1 MNISITKCIRELN
14 RNRNVEEMLPEY
26 IKQTRNFYG
35 SHACYKLALEYF
47 MFFENIS
54 EETGPLNSGEDK
66 ILEQVNSITGSF
78 FWKKPD
84 RDGCKKLA
92 EELLN
97 LRKEITDRMQVLSA
111 YVDCFSVY
119 EYILNRLEYRFKEMG
134 EMPEDVKFTEDVVQF
149 IFSSKDNAAINEKV
163 RFVIGQLPMRMLRSK
178 YFDVIRESVSIYKG
192 NSLSSLEGFEYMF
205 RTNAM
210 LYKDKNMDIYFT
222 EFKKPLEELKNAGF
236 EDIDNE
242 QYKTYNGIVED
253 STYELLKLSDL
264 YILFGEIVNL
274 LYTIVSVAAYTEEAD
289 RVQDRTLDVAATIIQ
304 CINILFSCLNND
316 AFKKSC
322 ADNDIWKRSG
332 EELGS
337 MEEKMDW
344 LSELLDD
351 LTGKQETI
359 SEILDMAEAT
369 LGQVKEVHGG
379 AIDSLG
385 LAENFD
391 LLTRFSLLNSNST
404 FAELDEDRDAEDV
417 EVTPQMADEAAG
429 RLISE
434 VKELFKS
441 SSRILRRAVMAN
453 TLEKIPVFFNTPQ
466 EVADYISLSLL
477 QCDDEAEKYASK
489 EIIMN
494 EIEEYRIFNEV
505 QD

>member
-1 MNISITKCIRELN
+1 MNVSITKCIRELN

-26 IKQTRNFYG
+26 VKQCRNFYG

-47 MFFENIS
+47 MFFENVS
-54 EETGPLNSGEDK
+54 EEAGPLNSSEDR
-66 ILEQVNSITGSF
+66 ILGQINSIIGSF
-78 FWKKPD
+78 FWKMPGTE
-84 RDGCKKLA
+84 GCKKLA
-92 EELLN
+92 EELLS

-119 EYILNRLEYRFKEMG
+119 EYILNRLEYRFKEME
-134 EMPEDVKFTEDVVQF
+134 EMPEDVQFTEDVVQF

-163 RFVIGQLPMRMLRSK
+163 RFVTGQLPMRMLRSK

-192 NSLSSLEGFEYMF
+192 SSLSSLEGFEYMF

-222 EFKKPLEELKNAGF
+222 EFKKPLGELKNIDF
-236 EDIDNE
+236 EDIDIN
-242 QYKTYNGIVED
+242 QYKSCNEIVED
-253 STYELLKLSDL
+253 NTYELLKLSDL

-274 LYTIVSVAAYTEEAD
+274 LYTVAAVAAYTEEEY
-289 RVQDRTLDVAATIIQ
+289 RLQDKSLDVAATVIKG
-304 CINILFSCLNND
+304 INVLFSGE
-316 AFKKSC
+316 
-322 ADNDIWKRSG
+322 DNDIWKLA
-332 EELGS
+332 EESLDLEKEKLG
-337 MEEKMDW
+337 W
-344 LSELLDD
+344 LSGLLDE
-351 LTGKQETI
+351 LTGRQENI
-359 SEILDMAEAT
+359 SEILDMAEAA

-379 AIDSLG
+379 VIDNLG

-391 LLTRFSLLNSNST
+391 LLVRLSLLNSNST
-404 FAELDEDRDAEDV
+404 FAELGEDKDAEDV
-417 EVTPQMADEAAG
+417 EVTQQMADEAAG
-429 RLISE
+429 ELISE
-434 VKELFKS
+434 VKELFKN

-489 EIIMN
+489 EIIMD
-494 EIEEYRIFNEV
+494 EIKEYRAFNKA

>member
-14 RNRNVEEMLPEY
+14 KNHNVEEMLPEY
-26 IKQTRNFYG
+26 VKQCRNYYG

-47 MFFENIS
+47 MFFENVS
-54 EETGPLNSGEDK
+54 EEAGPLNNDEDR
-66 ILEQVNSITGSF
+66 ILGQINSITESF
-78 FWKKPD
+78 FLKTPD
-84 RDGCKKLA
+84 MEGCKKLA
-92 EELLN
+92 EELLS

-119 EYILNRLEYRFKEMG
+119 EYILNRLEYRFKEMD
-134 EMPEDVKFTEDVVQF
+134 EMPEDIKFTEDVVQF

-222 EFKKPLEELKNAGF
+222 KFKKPLEELKNAGF
-236 EDIDNE
+236 EDIDIT
-242 QYKTYNGIVED
+242 QYKNCNGIVED
-253 STYELLKLSDL
+253 NTYELLKLSDL

-274 LYTIVSVAAYTEEAD
+274 LYTVVAVAAYTEEAD
-289 RVQDRTLDVAATIIQ
+289 RVQDKSLGIAATVIKG
-304 CINILFSCLNND
+304 INLLFSG
-316 AFKKSC
+316 K
-322 ADNDIWKRSG
+322 DNDIWKLS
-332 EELGS
+332 EETLELE
-337 MEEKMDW
+337 EEKLGW
-344 LSELLDD
+344 LSGLLDE
-351 LTGKQETI
+351 LTGRQESV
-359 SEILDMAEAT
+359 SEILDMAEAA

-379 AIDSLG
+379 VIDSLG
-385 LAENFD
+385 LIENFD
-391 LLTRFSLLNSNST
+391 LLARLSLLNSNST
-404 FAELDEDRDAEDV
+404 FAELGEDRGAEDV
-417 EVTPQMADEAAG
+417 EVTAQMADEAAG
-429 RLISE
+429 KLISE
-434 VKELFKS
+434 VKELFKN

-466 EVADYISLSLL
+466 EVADYVSLSLL

-489 EIIMN
+489 EIIMD
-494 EIEEYRIFNEV
+494 EIEEYRAFNEV
-505 QD
+505 QE

>member
-14 RNRNVEEMLPEY
+14 RNHNVEEMLPEY
-26 IKQTRNFYG
+26 VKQCRNYYG
-35 SHACYKLALEYF
+35 CHACYKLALEYF
-47 MFFENIS
+47 MFFENVS
-54 EETGPLNSGEDK
+54 EEAGPLNSDEDR
-66 ILEQVNSITGSF
+66 ILGQINSITESF
-78 FWKKPD
+78 FLKMPD
-84 RDGCKKLA
+84 MEGCKKLS
-92 EELLN
+92 EELLS

-119 EYILNRLEYRFKEMG
+119 EYILNRLEYRFKDME
-134 EMPEDVKFTEDVVQF
+134 EMPEDVQFTEDVVQF

-236 EDIDNE
+236 EDIDIT
-242 QYKTYNGIVED
+242 QYKNYNDIVED
-253 STYELLKLSDL
+253 NTYELLKLSDL

-274 LYTIVSVAAYTEEAD
+274 LYTVIAVAAYTDEAD
-289 RVQDRTLDVAATIIQ
+289 RVQDKSLGVAATVIKG
-304 CINILFSCLNND
+304 INVLFSGKD
-316 AFKKSC
+316 S
-322 ADNDIWKRSG
+322 DIWRLA
-332 EELGS
+332 EEALDI
-337 MEEKMDW
+337 EKEKLEW
-344 LSELLDD
+344 LSELLDE

-359 SEILDMAEAT
+359 SEILDMAEAA

-385 LAENFD
+385 LTENFD
-391 LLTRFSLLNSNST
+391 LLARLSLLNSNST
-404 FAELDEDRDAEDV
+404 FAELGEDIGAEDV
-417 EVTPQMADEAAG
+417 EVTAQMADEAAG
-429 RLISE
+429 KLISE
-434 VKELFKS
+434 VKELFKN

-466 EVADYISLSLL
+466 EVADYVSLSLL

-489 EIIMN
+489 EIIMD
-494 EIEEYRIFNEV
+494 EIEEYRMFNET
-505 QD
+505 QE

>member
-14 RNRNVEEMLPEY
+14 RNHNVEEMLPEY
-26 IKQTRNFYG
+26 VKQSRNYYG

-47 MFFENIS
+47 MFFENVS
-54 EETGPLNSGEDK
+54 EEAGPLNSDEDG
-66 ILEQVNSITGSF
+66 ILGQINSITESF
-78 FWKKPD
+78 FLKMPD
-84 RDGCKKLA
+84 MEGCKKLS
-92 EELLN
+92 EELLS

-119 EYILNRLEYRFKEMG
+119 EYILNRLEYRFKDME
-134 EMPEDVKFTEDVVQF
+134 EMPEDVQFTEDVVQF

-236 EDIDNE
+236 EDIDIT
-242 QYKTYNGIVED
+242 QYKNYNDIVED
-253 STYELLKLSDL
+253 NTYELLKLSDL

-274 LYTIVSVAAYTEEAD
+274 LYTVIAVAAYTDEAD
-289 RVQDRTLDVAATIIQ
+289 RVQDKSLGVAATVIKG
-304 CINILFSCLNND
+304 INVLFSGKD
-316 AFKKSC
+316 S
-322 ADNDIWKRSG
+322 DIWKLA
-332 EELGS
+332 EEALDI
-337 MEEKMDW
+337 EKEKLEW
-344 LSELLDD
+344 LSELLDE

-359 SEILDMAEAT
+359 SEILDMAEAA

-385 LAENFD
+385 LTENFD
-391 LLTRFSLLNSNST
+391 LLARLSLLNSNST
-404 FAELDEDRDAEDV
+404 FAELGEDIEDV
-417 EVTPQMADEAAG
+417 EVTAQMADEAAG
-429 RLISE
+429 KLISE
-434 VKELFKS
+434 VKELFKN

-466 EVADYISLSLL
+466 EVADYVSLSLL

-489 EIIMN
+489 EIIMD
-494 EIEEYRIFNEV
+494 EIEEYRMFNET
-505 QD
+505 QE

>member
-1 MNISITKCIRELN
+1 
-14 RNRNVEEMLPEY
+14 
-26 IKQTRNFYG
+26 
-35 SHACYKLALEYF
+35 

-54 EETGPLNSGEDK
+54 EEAGPLNSGEDK
-66 ILEQVNSITGSF
+66 ILGQVNNITGSF

-119 EYILNRLEYRFKEMG
+119 EYILNNLEYRFKEMG

-264 YILFGEIVNL
+264 YILFGDIVNL

-337 MEEKMDW
+337 MEEKIGKITLDDRHYPGEDFYCDGAVEDELLEIVKKYDSGQFRRIIEERAKWPVLYHLSPLRENIVDW
-344 LSELLDD
+344 LPMDKSTKVLEIGSGCGAI
-351 LTGKQETI
+351 TGK
-359 SEILDMAEAT
+359 
-369 LGQVKEVHGG
+369 
-379 AIDSLG
+379 
-385 LAENFD
+385 LAGKAGSV
-391 LLTRFSLLNSNST
+391 TCV
-404 FAELDEDRDAEDV
+404 EL
-417 EVTPQMADEAAG
+417 
-429 RLISE
+429 
-434 VKELFKS
+434 
-441 SSRILRRAVMAN
+441 
-453 TLEKIPVFFNTPQ
+453 
-466 EVADYISLSLL
+466 
-477 QCDDEAEKYASK
+477 
-489 EIIMN
+489 
-494 EIEEYRIFNEV
+494 
-505 QD
+505 

>member
-1 MNISITKCIRELN
+1 
-14 RNRNVEEMLPEY
+14 
-26 IKQTRNFYG
+26 
-35 SHACYKLALEYF
+35 
-47 MFFENIS
+47 
-54 EETGPLNSGEDK
+54 
-66 ILEQVNSITGSF
+66 
-78 FWKKPD
+78 
-84 RDGCKKLA
+84 
-92 EELLN
+92 
-97 LRKEITDRMQVLSA
+97 MQVLSA

-119 EYILNRLEYRFKEMG
+119 EYILNRLEYRFKDME
-134 EMPEDVKFTEDVVQF
+134 EMPEDVQFTEDVVQF

-236 EDIDNE
+236 EDIDIT
-242 QYKTYNGIVED
+242 QYKNYNDIVED
-253 STYELLKLSDL
+253 NTYELLKLSDL

-274 LYTIVSVAAYTEEAD
+274 LYTVIAVAAYTDEAD
-289 RVQDRTLDVAATIIQ
+289 RVQDKSLGVAATVIKG
-304 CINILFSCLNND
+304 INVLFSGKD
-316 AFKKSC
+316 S
-322 ADNDIWKRSG
+322 DIWKLA
-332 EELGS
+332 EEALDI
-337 MEEKMDW
+337 EKEKLEW
-344 LSELLDD
+344 LSELLDE

-359 SEILDMAEAT
+359 SEILDMAEAA

-385 LAENFD
+385 LTENFD
-391 LLTRFSLLNSNST
+391 LLARLSLLNSNST
-404 FAELDEDRDAEDV
+404 FAELGEDIEDV
-417 EVTPQMADEAAG
+417 EVTAQMADEAAG
-429 RLISE
+429 KLISE
-434 VKELFKS
+434 VKELFKN

-466 EVADYISLSLL
+466 EVADYVSLSLL

-489 EIIMN
+489 EIIMD
-494 EIEEYRIFNEV
+494 EIEEYRMFNET
-505 QD
+505 QE